1 MHEVTTAWGPDVLGG
16 DFVSRTIELD
26 DDGDGAVATL
36 VRLGEPTRQRAIL
49 YLHGF
54 SDYFFQAEHART
66 LAAGGVDLYA
76 LDLRRYG
83 RSLREGQVPGLVRDL
98 AEYDEEILAALA
110 IVRAEGHR
118 EVVLLGHST
127 GGLVASLFAHHHPRA
142 LQAVVLNSPWYD
154 INDTPLRRTFSG
166 TVAAVAAW
174 RDPGAVIS
182 RLSGAYGTSIHAS
195 TGGSWDFDLGW
206 KPIEGF
212 PVRASWLSAIR
223 RAQRRVATGLDVRV
237 PVLMCTSSRSG
248 GAGGTTV
255 APAQVRTSDIL
266 LDVRHMW
273 DAVAR
278 IGDDV
283 TLHTVPGGL
292 HDLALSADRPRADY
306 EAAVTDWIRRR
317 LGPPA

>member
-1 MHEVTTAWGPDVLGG
+1 MHEVTTAWAPDVLGG
-16 DFVSRTIELD
+16 DFVARTIELG

-36 VRLGEPTRQRAIL
+36 VRLGEPTHERAIL
-49 YLHGF
+49 YVHGF

-66 LAAGGVDLYA
+66 LAAGGQDVYA

-110 IVRAEGHR
+110 VVRAEGHR
-118 EVVLLGHST
+118 QVVLLGHST
-127 GGLVASLFAHHHPRA
+127 GGLIATLFAHHHPRA

-154 INDTPLRRTFSG
+154 INDTPLRRSLSG

-174 RDPGAVIS
+174 RDPDAVIS
-182 RLSGAYGTSIHAS
+182 RLSGTYGSSIHAS
-195 TGGSWDFDLGW
+195 TGGEWDFDLAW

-223 RAQRRVATGLDVRV
+223 RAQRRVAEGLDIRV

-248 GAGGTTV
+248 GAGGTAVT
-255 APAQVRTSDIL
+255 PAQVRSSDVL
-266 LDVRHMW
+266 LDVKHMW

-278 IGDDV
+278 LGDDV
-283 TLHTVPGGL
+283 TLRTVPGGL
-292 HDLALSADRPRADY
+292 HDLALSAPAARTDY
-306 EAAVTDWIRRR
+306 ERAVTSWISDR
-317 LGPPA
+317 L